1 MKKNNCILF
10 YVSFCAAII
19 LLAQPLLAHD
29 MWLQEIEGGFSIVLG
44 HEGKTAPYESARLKD
59 VTGYTENG
67 WTVGLDIFQEKEGCR
82 VMADEAFCAVSALLD
97 NQYWLKT
104 TDGWENQRECKGLK
118 IVEEG
123 RSYKHTKHIV
133 KWCDFLSGP
142 VGQRFEIVPLK
153 DPTSLK
159 QGDSLPVK
167 VFFEGKPALKARV
180 SKTSNMAKTH
190 DLEPAKDENSV
201 VVQVGPPG
209 IQLINAKLV
218 VPVKGK
224 QVVWFAASLTF
235 LTTK

>member
-1 MKKNNCILF
+1 MKKYIVFSVFL
-10 YVSFCAAII
+10 CAAIF
-19 LLAQPLLAHD
+19 LAAHSLFAHD
-29 MWLQEIEGGFSIVLG
+29 MWLQKIEGGFLIALG
-44 HEGKTAPYESARLKD
+44 HEGQTDPYEPARLKD

-67 WTVGLDIFQEKEGCR
+67 WTVELDIEREKEGCR
-82 VMADEAFCAVSALLD
+82 VMADEAFCAVSASLD
-97 NQYWLKT
+97 NRYWLKT
-104 TDGWENQRECKGLK
+104 IDGWENQRERKGLQ

-123 RSYKHTKHIV
+123 HSYKHTKHIV

-190 DLEPAKDENSV
+190 DLEPVKGKGPISV
-201 VVQVGPPG
+201 QIGPPG
-209 IQLINAKLV
+209 LQLINAKLL

-224 QVVWFAASLTF
+224 QVIWFAASLTF
-235 LTTK
+235 RTTK

>member
-1 MKKNNCILF
+1 MKKNKCILF
-10 YVSFCAAII
+10 CISFCAAIV
-19 LLAQPLLAHD
+19 LFAQPLFAHD
-29 MWLQEIEGGFSIVLG
+29 MWLQETDEGFSIVLG
-44 HEGKTAPYESARLKD
+44 HEGKTDPYESARLKD

-67 WTVGLDIFQEKEGCR
+67 WPVGLDIDREKQGCR

-97 NQYWLKT
+97 NRYWLKT
-104 TDGWENQRECKGLK
+104 IDGWENQRERKGLQ

-123 RSYKHTKHIV
+123 HSYKHTKHIV

-190 DLEPAKDENSV
+190 DLEPAKDESSV
-201 VVQVGPPG
+201 IVQVGPPG
-209 IQLINAKLV
+209 LQLINAKLV

-224 QVVWFAASLTF
+224 QIVWFAASLTF
-235 LTTK
+235 RTTK